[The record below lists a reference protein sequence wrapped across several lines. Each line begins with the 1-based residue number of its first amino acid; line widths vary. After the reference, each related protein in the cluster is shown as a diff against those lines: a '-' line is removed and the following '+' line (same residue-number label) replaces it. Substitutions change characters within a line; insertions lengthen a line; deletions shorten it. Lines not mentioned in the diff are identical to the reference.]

1 MSEASEA
8 YYDEA
13 VDHVHAGRVKEALA
27 AVEKSLQED
36 GEDPLTWR
44 LYSVILRGLGREA
57 DAKVAFEKATEFGA
71 SDLDIHL
78 MKAGDA
84 TVSGDAAAAICHYE
98 DALEIE
104 DSRPEI
110 WMAYAM
116 ALIGDGYKK
125 DALEASEKAVELGPE
140 IAQAWFIRGRA
151 LRFSEDYEPALQAY
165 DKAIA
170 LDDNLLAAW
179 YERGIILA
187 QGGTLPDA
195 LKCFE
200 KILETHPEDPSAT
213 KAVEAIKA
221 QMGQA

>member
-1 MSEASEA
+1 MSEASET

-13 VDHVHAGRVKEALA
+13 VDHVHAGRIPEALA
-27 AVEKSLQED
+27 AVEKSLQEN

-44 LYSVILRGLGREA
+44 LYSVILKGVGREA

-71 SDLDIHL
+71 SELDILL

-84 TVSGDAAAAICHYE
+84 TVSNDLAAAICHYE

-110 WMAYAM
+110 WMAYTM
-116 ALIGDGYKK
+116 ALLGEDYKK

-140 IAQAWFIRGRA
+140 IAQAWFIRGRS
-151 LRFSEDYEPALQAY
+151 LRLSEQYEPALEAY
-165 DKAIA
+165 DKAIS

-179 YERGIILA
+179 YERGMILA
-187 QGGTLPDA
+187 NGGVFPEA

-200 KILETHPEDPSAT
+200 KILETHPEDPAAT

-221 QMGQA
+221 QMGGA